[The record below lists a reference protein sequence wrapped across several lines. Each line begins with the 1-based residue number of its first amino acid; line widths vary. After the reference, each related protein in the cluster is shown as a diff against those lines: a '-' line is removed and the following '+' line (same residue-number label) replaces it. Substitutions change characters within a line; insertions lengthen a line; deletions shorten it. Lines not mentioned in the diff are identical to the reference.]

1 MLCTS
6 LLQEMTKKLT
16 SKVRAQGQEIEYLRE
31 RSATPVSSSSE
42 YTSPQFGRKR
52 VPSAHSRSHSPYSAS
67 KDRYRRDEEEKDF
80 EEPVS

>member
-1 MLCTS
+1 MLCVS

-31 RSATPVSSSSE
+31 RSTTPVSSSSE
-42 YTSPQFGRKR
+42 YTSPQFGREYHQLT
-52 VPSAHSRSHSPYSAS
+52 VGPSPYSAP
-67 KDRYRRDEEEKDF
+67 KDKYRRDEEEEDF